1 MSGIFESV
9 GIREVIIVAGICMAA
24 SLVGAI
30 ALLVLAARQISE
42 IDIPEDAD
50 FFETMQHLPIT
61 VPLAL
66 DLLDMAFDIF
76 AAPIAWLVLEL
87 LGLQALQLITVI
99 EGAIPGTQLVPTLT
113 IAWAISKMMKKRQTQ
128 SYARSALDDLQRRDR
143 STRYARL
150 SSGSGASLADQ
161 YRRQALPAPGSKPRS
176 FSLDDNFLDDDIV
189 DGELLSEEE
198 KFEDDFED
206 MMPPGGIR
214 DEEEW

>member
-1 MSGIFESV
+1 MTGIFESV
-9 GIREVIIVAGICMAA
+9 GVREVVIVAGICMATA
-24 SLVGAI
+24 LVGAV

-42 IDIPEDAD
+42 IEIPEDAD

-87 LGLQALQLITVI
+87 LGLQVLQLITVV
-99 EGAIPGTQLVPTLT
+99 EGVIPGTQLVPTLT
-113 IAWAISKMMKKRQTQ
+113 IAWLIARMMKKRQTQ
-128 SYARSALDDLQRRDR
+128 SYARSALDDLQRYDR
-143 STRYARL
+143 SARHAQL
-150 SSGSGASLADQ
+150 RSGASLADQ
-161 YRRQALPAPGSKPRS
+161 YRRQALPAPGSKPRARS
-176 FSLDDNFLDDDIV
+176 FSLDDDIPDDII

-206 MMPPGGIR
+206 LIPPGGIR
-214 DEEEW
+214 DEEW